1 MNDSVTPRPT
11 DRTQQP
17 LATFEE
23 SKRRIALA
31 SRRIPGGVSS
41 SFRLGVSPTP
51 LVFERGE
58 GPHLF
63 DVDGNRLIDY
73 YLGLGPMILGH
84 SPTVVRRAVLE
95 QMERGILYGGQS
107 PVEAQAAEL
116 FCAMVPCA
124 EKVRFAGSGSEV
136 VQAALRLARAATGR
150 RVVLKFEGHY
160 HGWLDS
166 VLVSVTATPETAG
179 DPARPNRI
187 AGSAGQ
193 DEPAWDHVEVLRW
206 NDLAALE
213 SRLAQG
219 DVAAV
224 LMEPAMC
231 NAGAILPATGY
242 LEGARA
248 ACTRHGTV
256 LVFDEV
262 ITGFRVA
269 PGGAQQVFGVTP
281 DLATFGKALANGFP
295 VAAVAGRADI
305 MDLLGNGTVLHGG
318 TCNAQPVCM
327 AAALAT
333 LRALADGRV
342 IREIA
347 PRGRRL
353 MDGIDRA
360 LRAAG
365 IPAVVTGFPQIFHVA
380 FGLTEP
386 AREYRDLMRMDRPRY
401 VRFCGELLKRR
412 VRALERGAWFLS
424 SEHDDAVVDETL
436 SAVEEAA
443 ACVQAP
449 MAGTEAARS

>member
-1 MNDSVTPRPT
+1 MTNDAGRQ
-11 DRTQQP
+11 RTAPPPQLP
-17 LATFEE
+17 LATFDE
-23 SKRRIALA
+23 SGRRIALS
-31 SRRIPGGVSS
+31 SRHIPGGVSS

-58 GPHLF
+58 GPFLF

-84 SPTVVRRAVLE
+84 SPEVVRRAVLA
-95 QMERGILYGGQS
+95 QLERGILYGGQS
-107 PVEAQAAEL
+107 PVEAEAAEL

-124 EKVRFAGSGSEV
+124 DKVRFAGSGSEV

-150 RVVLKFEGHY
+150 RVVVKFEGHY

-166 VLVSVTATPETAG
+166 VLVSVSATPETIG
-179 DPARPNRI
+179 DPAHPNRV

-231 NAGAILPATGY
+231 NAGAILPGLGY

-256 LVFDEV
+256 LIFDEV

-269 PGGAQQVFGVTP
+269 PGGAQQFFGVRP

-295 VAAVAGRADI
+295 VSAVAGRADI
-305 MDLLGNGTVLHGG
+305 MDLLGNGCVLHGG
-318 TCNAQPVCM
+318 TYNAQPVCM
-327 AAALAT
+327 AATLAT

-342 IREIA
+342 MREIE

-353 MDGIDRA
+353 MDGIAGA

-365 IPAVVTGFPQIFHVA
+365 IPATVTGFPQVFHVA
-380 FGLTEP
+380 FGVTEP

-401 VRFCGELLKRR
+401 VRFCVELLKRR
-412 VRALERGAWFLS
+412 VRVLERGAWFLS
-424 SEHDDAVVDETL
+424 SEHDDAVVDDTL
-436 SAVEEAA
+436 AAVEEAA
-443 ACVQAP
+443 TGVQAR
-449 MAGTEAARS
+449 AAAD

>member
-1 MNDSVTPRPT
+1 MTNDAGRQRAALPP
-11 DRTQQP
+11 QLP
-17 LATFEE
+17 LATFDE
-23 SKRRIALA
+23 SGRRIALA
-31 SRRIPGGVSS
+31 SRHIPGGVSS

-58 GPHLF
+58 GPFLF

-84 SPTVVRRAVLE
+84 SPEAVRRAVLA
-95 QMERGILYGGQS
+95 QLERGILYGGQS
-107 PVEAQAAEL
+107 PVEAEAAEL

-124 EKVRFAGSGSEV
+124 DKVRFAGSGSEV

-150 RVVLKFEGHY
+150 RVVVKFEGHY

-166 VLVSVTATPETAG
+166 VLVSVSATPETIG
-179 DPARPNRI
+179 DPAHPNRV

-231 NAGAILPATGY
+231 NAGAIMPGPGY

-248 ACTRHGTV
+248 ACTRYGTV
-256 LVFDEV
+256 LIFDEV

-269 PGGAQQVFGVTP
+269 PGGAQQFFGVTP

-295 VAAVAGRADI
+295 VSAVAGRADI
-305 MDLLGNGTVLHGG
+305 MDLLGTGSVLHGG
-318 TCNAQPVCM
+318 TYNAQPVCM
-327 AAALAT
+327 AATLAT

-342 IREIA
+342 MREIE
-347 PRGRRL
+347 PLGRRL
-353 MDGIDRA
+353 MDGIAGA

-365 IPAVVTGFPQIFHVA
+365 IPATVTGFPQVFHVA
-380 FGLTEP
+380 FGVTEP

-401 VRFCGELLKRR
+401 VRFCVELLKRR
-412 VRALERGAWFLS
+412 VRVLERGAWFLS
-424 SEHDDAVVDETL
+424 SAHDDAVVEDTL
-436 SAVEEAA
+436 AAAEEA
-443 ACVQAP
+443 VS
-449 MAGTEAARS
+449 RVS

>member
-1 MNDSVTPRPT
+1 MTNDT
-11 DRTQQP
+11 DRNRAAPSPQQP
-17 LATFEE
+17 LATFDE
-23 SKRRIALA
+23 SRRRIALA
-31 SRRIPGGVSS
+31 SRHIPGGVSS

-58 GPHLF
+58 GPFLF

-73 YLGLGPMILGH
+73 YLGLGPMVLGH
-84 SPTVVRRAVLE
+84 SPELVRRAVLA
-95 QMERGILYGGQS
+95 QLGRGILYGGQS
-107 PVEAQAAEL
+107 PVEAEAAEL

-150 RVVLKFEGHY
+150 RVVVKFEGHY

-166 VLVSVTATPETAG
+166 VLISVSATSETVG
-179 DPARPNRI
+179 DPAHPNRL

-193 DEPAWDHVEVLRW
+193 DEPAWEHIEVLRW

-213 SRLAQG
+213 SRLARG

-231 NAGAILPATGY
+231 NAGAIMPGPGY

-256 LVFDEV
+256 LIFDEV

-269 PGGAQQVFGVTP
+269 PGGAQQLFGVTP

-295 VAAVAGRADI
+295 VSAVAGRADI
-305 MDLLGNGTVLHGG
+305 MDLLGNGSVLHGG
-318 TCNAQPVCM
+318 TYNAQPVCM
-327 AAALAT
+327 AATLAT
-333 LRALADGRV
+333 LRALQDGRV
-342 IREIA
+342 MCEIE

-353 MDGIDRA
+353 MKGIDRA

-365 IPAVVTGFPQIFHVA
+365 IPATVTGFPQVFHVA
-380 FGLTEP
+380 LGLTEP
-386 AREYRDLMRMDRPRY
+386 AREYRDLLRMDRPRY
-401 VRFCGELLKRR
+401 VRLCGELLKRR

-424 SEHDDAVVDETL
+424 SAHDDAVVDETL
-436 SAVEEAA
+436 AAVEEAA
-443 ACVQAP
+443 ACLQAH
-449 MAGTEAARS
+449 TAAD